1 MDQFLDSWNSYQ
13 FRYCSVNNS
22 GLFFLTIAL
31 LSGSL
36 SSTAY
41 DATRYMEDCDVV
53 VSASENDQTVFQNL
67 DTLEDNDP
75 AFTNWDS
82 SVRLSPSY
90 RRNEAFFLKLLRLP

>member
-1 MDQFLDSWNSYQ
+1 M
-13 FRYCSVNNS
+13 NNS

-41 DATRYMEDCDVV
+41 AATRYMEDCDVV

-75 AFTNWDS
+75 AFTN
-82 SVRLSPSY
+82 
-90 RRNEAFFLKLLRLP
+90 

>member
-1 MDQFLDSWNSYQ
+1 MGQFLDSWYSYQ

-36 SSTAY
+36 SSTAHA
-41 DATRYMEDCDVV
+41 ATRYMEDCDVV

-75 AFTNWDS
+75 TFPNWAS

-90 RRNEAFFLKLLRLP
+90 RRDEAFFLKLLRLP